1 MKKSDYFMIEHM
13 IELCDDI
20 FYLKNRFGE
29 SYEDLI
35 SDKAYIFNNYVL
47 IFHAFLMGH

>member
-1 MKKSDYFMIEHM
+1 MKKSDNYMIKHM

-20 FYLKNRFGE
+20 FYLKNRFGQ

-35 SDKAYIFNNYVL
+35 EDKA
-47 IFHAFLMGH
+47 